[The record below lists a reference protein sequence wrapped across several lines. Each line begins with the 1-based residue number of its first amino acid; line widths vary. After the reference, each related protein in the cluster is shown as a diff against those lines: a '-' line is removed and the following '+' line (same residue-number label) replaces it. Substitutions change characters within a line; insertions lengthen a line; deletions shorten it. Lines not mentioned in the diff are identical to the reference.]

1 MKKIFYLRTYYQII
15 FALQMVNTICK
26 DDEVVFLISDDSNGS
41 KRVAEKIQSIGI
53 VKKVIW
59 IKTKRLTYEKNLF
72 EKISDSISIALLE
85 TNRYENVLR
94 PILNIG
100 FDEFIF
106 FNFGVDTIAFY
117 NLFVKRNPDIKVS
130 RIEEGILSYGIE
142 IGYGQGKIVDLSYYV
157 RKLLHRKNII
167 DNFYNFYCYYPVIY
181 KGNLQSVQIPRISV
195 N

>member
-142 IGYGQGKIVDLSYYV
+142 IGYGQGEYFFS
-157 RKLLHRKNII
+157 
-167 DNFYNFYCYYPVIY
+167 
-181 KGNLQSVQIPRISV
+181 
-195 N
+195 